1 MKKNIYYR
9 IRLIVAICAGILSA
23 AAFTGLFYT
32 VKIFDLQLGA
42 LLQKIFIDFS
52 ITALILLSLILITT
66 FLFGRLYCSALCPLG
81 ILQELA
87 GIFKKKNS
95 GMQKNSPL
103 KYIIAAIVFGT
114 LAGGTVYLLR
124 LAEPYT
130 YFGSAFTLSAVGLI
144 AVIAII
150 AVVFVKD
157 RFFCTN
163 LCPVGTILGLIS
175 KFSINK
181 IYLEKENCV
190 SCGICGNICPAGCIN
205 SKEKIVDNEICVK
218 CLKCLNVCNKNAVN
232 YGMLPKEKITFSPK
246 RRQFVLAAS
255 VIAVFSVAMKAG
267 AAIKKFLSEDFSDV
281 ILPPGALN
289 EERFLNKCLN
299 CNLCVKVCPTKIIKK
314 SDANYSAVS
323 IDYSKGFCKYDCIDC
338 GAACPAGALKRLP
351 LERKQRLRVAM
362 IAPPFETFKELNAC
376 AQACPTGALTLTAES
391 KPAFSAVKCIGCGAC
406 AAASGGNIKIY
417 GTKEQKFL

>member
-9 IRLIVAICAGILSA
+9 IRMITAICAGVLSL

-42 LLQKIFIDFS
+42 LLQKVFIDFS

-95 GMQKNSPL
+95 GRQKNFFF

-150 AVVFVKD
+150 TVVFVKD

-205 SKEKIVDNEICVK
+205 SKEKIIDNEICIK
-218 CLKCLNVCNKNAVN
+218 CLKCLNVCDKSAVK
-232 YGMLPKEKITFSPK
+232 YGVSPKKEIKFSPK
-246 RRQFVLAAS
+246 KRRFVLTAAT
-255 VIAVFSVAMKAG
+255 VALFAAAMRAGTAV
-267 AAIKKFLSEDFSDV
+267 KKILSENFSDV

-289 EERFLNKCLN
+289 EERFSNKCLN
-299 CNLCVKVCPTKIIKK
+299 CNLCVKICPAKIIKK
-314 SDANYSAVS
+314 SDANYGAVS
-323 IDYSKGFCKYDCIDC
+323 IDYSKGFCKYDCNDC
-338 GAACPAGALKRLP
+338 GAACPAGALKRLS
-351 LERKQRLRVAM
+351 LEKKQRLRIAM
-362 IAPPFETFKELNAC
+362 IAPPFEPFKELNAC
-376 AQACPTGALTLTAES
+376 AQACPTEALTLTTEG

-406 AAASGGNIKIY
+406 ATVSGGNIKIY